1 MYYHQPLLLTP
12 GPTPVPDA
20 IMREIQAPMVGHRS
34 KDFEDI
40 AQQAF
45 QGLKP
50 IFGSQNDVLILTS
63 SGTSVLEAS
72 MLNIVNPEDHFVVIV
87 SGAFGNRFKQI
98 AQTYYKNV
106 HIYDVTW
113 GEAVDVKD
121 FINYLSTLNVEVKAV
136 FSQYCET
143 STTVLHPIHELGNA
157 INQFNS
163 NIYFVVDGVSCIGA
177 VDVDI
182 NKDKIDVLVLV
193 VKKQL
198 CYLQD

>member
-1 MYYHQPLLLTP
+1 M
-12 GPTPVPDA
+12 
-20 IMREIQAPMVGHRS
+20 
-34 KDFEDI
+34 
-40 AQQAF
+40 
-45 QGLKP
+45 
-50 IFGSQNDVLILTS
+50 
-63 SGTSVLEAS
+63 
-72 MLNIVNPEDHFVVIV
+72 
-87 SGAFGNRFKQI
+87 
-98 AQTYYKNV
+98 

-121 FINYLSTLNVEVKAV
+121 FINFLSNVEVKAV

-177 VDVDI
+177 VYVDI
-182 NKDKIDVLVLV
+182 NKDKIDVLVSGSR
-193 VKKQL
+193 KQL